1 MWPGP
6 ANFVD
11 FFHPNSSSYWGDML
25 DTLYRKVKFAGV
37 WLDMNEVSNF
47 CDGACVKQNKTG
59 FDYNRDLPY
68 MPGAD
73 DIESHTISMNA
84 THFGGYKEAD
94 VHTYFGLLECAATF
108 KFLKNKGLRP
118 FILTRS
124 STVGS
129 GRYTAHWTGDNEAHF
144 DFLKFSISH
153 NFMFQ
158 IWGIQMVG
166 ADICGFTG
174 NITV

>member
-1 MWPGP
+1 
-6 ANFVD
+6 
-11 FFHPNSSSYWGDML
+11 ML

-129 GRYTAHWTGDNEAHF
+129 GR
-144 DFLKFSISH
+144 
-153 NFMFQ
+153 
-158 IWGIQMVG
+158 
-166 ADICGFTG
+166 
-174 NITV
+174 